1 MKDPI
6 ARLREAGVSVWLD
19 DLSRERLTTGSL
31 AALRDRG
38 VSGVTTNPTIFARA
52 ISDSDAYRDQTR
64 DLKLRQ
70 APVDQAL
77 RELTASDVRQAC
89 DVLRPVYEATGG
101 VDGRV
106 SIEVDPRIAHDT
118 ERTVAEA
125 RALWWLVDRPNL
137 FVKIPA
143 ARQGLPA
150 ITACLGEGI
159 SINVTLIFALARYSE
174 VIEAFLAGLEA
185 ARDAGRDLSGIASVA
200 SFFVSRVDTEVDKRL
215 DKIGSQQ
222 AAALRGKAAIANAR
236 LAYQRYEQAIA
247 AERWKS
253 LERAGARPQR
263 PLWASTSVKDPAY
276 DDTRYVTGLVA
287 PGVVNTMPEATLNA
301 VTGHGTIPDD
311 SIHGSYQQSQAVLD
325 DLAALG
331 IDYGDVV
338 QVLEDQG
345 VTTFDASWDHLG
357 QRPARRRPRHTTGV
371 TRCQPQTCS
380 SSPAAAWPAPRPR
393 KRCAGRVSTGG
404 SCWPPRRTSAPT
416 SGRRCPRTTCR
427 VRLSE
432 TRSSCTPRT
441 GTTPT
446 ESGCC
451 PARRSPEST
460 AGTAR

>member
-1 MKDPI
+1 MTDSI
-6 ARLREAGVSVWLD
+6 VRLRAAGVSVWLD
-19 DLSRERLTTGSL
+19 DLSRERLRSGSL

-52 ISDSDAYRDQTR
+52 ISDSDAYAGQIR

-70 APVDQAL
+70 VPAGQAL
-77 RELTASDVRQAC
+77 RELTASDVRLAC
-89 DVLRPVYEATGG
+89 DVLRPVYEATSG

-118 ERTVAEA
+118 GRTVAEA

-137 FVKIPA
+137 FIKIPA

-150 ITACLGEGI
+150 ITACLAEGI
-159 SINVTLIFALARYSE
+159 SINVTLIFSLARYAE

-185 ARDAGRDLSGIASVA
+185 ARAAGRDLSGIASVA
-200 SFFVSRVDTEVDKRL
+200 SFFVSRVDAEVDRRL
-215 DKIGSQQ
+215 DKIGTPQ

-247 AERWKS
+247 TGRWRS

-287 PGVVNTMPEATLNA
+287 PGVINTMPEATLNA
-301 VTGHGTIPDD
+301 VTDHGQIPGD
-311 SIHGSYQQSQAVLD
+311 SIHGTYDQSQAVLD

-357 QRPARRRPRHTTGV
+357 QRLAT
-371 TRCQPQTCS
+371 
-380 SSPAAAWPAPRPR
+380 A
-393 KRCAGRVSTGG
+393 
-404 SCWPPRRTSAPT
+404 
-416 SGRRCPRTTCR
+416 
-427 VRLSE
+427 L
-432 TRSSCTPRT
+432 
-441 GTTPT
+441 GTQQ
-446 ESGCC
+446 E
-451 PARRSPEST
+451 
-460 AGTAR
+460 